1 MQCINVMHCIGGL
14 RLQQVIAEIDG
25 RIQRLNLPDERISVW
40 PGLVWGR
47 FDEPLT
53 PAFWVSQA
61 WMAEPDNAMR
71 YQLGKTLEEEVVYC
85 LLGAH
90 GAPAEIGLAASR
102 RVCSFL
108 RARPEW
114 KPNSTELERLLRD
127 PLVVNGR
134 ARAVRYRFAAQR
146 ARYLADTLKALA
158 EADFDCLGDVA
169 LRDALRQLPGI
180 GPKTA
185 SWIVRNWRASDHVAI
200 LDVHIVR
207 ACAAIGIFP
216 TGAQPARRYLD
227 LEQRFLAF
235 CDATHSRAS
244 AMDAVMWSTMR
255 SLSRPLLQQLIDHAA
270 QFTQRAQGEQSG
282 NKPCPDQMTPAMMVQ
297 APVAVQ

>member
-1 MQCINVMHCIGGL
+1 M
-14 RLQQVIAEIDG
+14 QQVIAEIDG
-25 RIQRLNLPDERISVW
+25 RIQRLNLPEEGFPVW

-61 WMAEPDNAMR
+61 WMAEPGDAMG

-85 LLGAH
+85 LLGGH
-90 GAPAEIGLAASR
+90 GAPAEVGLAASR
-102 RVCSFL
+102 RVCGFL
-108 RARPEW
+108 RARPER
-114 KPNSTELERLLRD
+114 KPNAIELERLLRE
-127 PLVVNGR
+127 PLAIGG
-134 ARAVRYRFAAQR
+134 RAVRYRFAVQR
-146 ARYLADTLKALA
+146 ARYLADALKALA
-158 EADFDCLGDVA
+158 EMDLDCLGDVA
-169 LRDALRQLPGI
+169 LRDALRQLPGV

-185 SWIVRNWRASDHVAI
+185 SWIVRNRRASDHVAI

-216 TGAQPARRYLD
+216 ASAEPTRHYLD

-255 SLSRPLLQQLIDHAA
+255 SLSRPLLQQLVDHATHFA
-270 QFTQRAQGEQSG
+270 QRTRGEQRG
-282 NKPCPDQMTPAMMVQ
+282 NQACPDRMIPAMMVR

>member
-1 MQCINVMHCIGGL
+1 MHCIEGL

-25 RIQRLNLPDERISVW
+25 RIQRLNLPEEGFPVW

-61 WMAEPDNAMR
+61 WMAESGDAMG

-85 LLGAH
+85 LLGGH
-90 GAPAEIGLAASR
+90 GAPAEVGLAASR
-102 RVCSFL
+102 RVCDFL
-108 RARPEW
+108 RAKPERRP
-114 KPNSTELERLLRD
+114 NANELERLLRE
-127 PLVVNGR
+127 PLAVNGR
-134 ARAVRYRFAAQR
+134 AVQYRFAAQR

-158 EADFDCLGDVA
+158 ESDFDCLGDVA
-169 LRDALRQLPGI
+169 LRDALRQLSGI

-185 SWIVRNWRASDHVAI
+185 SWIVRNRRASDHVAI

-216 TGAQPARRYLD
+216 AGAEPTRRYLD

-255 SLSRPLLQQLIDHAA
+255 SLSRPLLQQLVDHAT
-270 QFTQRAQGEQSG
+270 QFTQRAQREQRG
-282 NKPCPDQMTPAMMVQ
+282 D
-297 APVAVQ
+297 

>member
-1 MQCINVMHCIGGL
+1 M
-14 RLQQVIAEIDG
+14 QQVIAEIDG
-25 RIQRLNLPDERISVW
+25 RIQRLNLPEEGFPVW

-61 WMAEPDNAMR
+61 WMAEPGDAMG

-85 LLGAH
+85 LLGGH
-90 GAPAEIGLAASR
+90 GAPAEVGLAASR
-102 RVCSFL
+102 RVCGFL
-108 RARPEW
+108 RTRPER
-114 KPNSTELERLLRD
+114 KPNATELERLLRE
-127 PLVVNGR
+127 PLAVSG
-134 ARAVRYRFAAQR
+134 RAVRYRFAAQR

-158 EADFDCLGDVA
+158 EMDFDCLGDIA

-185 SWIVRNWRASDHVAI
+185 SWIVRNRRASDHVAI

-216 TGAQPARRYLD
+216 AGTEPTRHYLD

-255 SLSRPLLQQLIDHAA
+255 SLSRPLLQQLVDHAT
-270 QFTQRAQGEQSG
+270 QFTQRAQGEQRG
-282 NKPCPDQMTPAMMVQ
+282 NQACPDRMTPAMMAR